1 MNLFKLLAICKIDFR
16 KTTFVG
22 YNFRNLKDILS
33 SAQEVKSLQRQI
45 IQLYYRTCRDCNNLQ
60 LLKKIIKNDSKSFY
74 FLKACGQMTKTGKN
88 KLPGIADLKH
98 FMC

>member
-74 FLKACGQMTKTGKN
+74 FLKACG
-88 KLPGIADLKH
+88 
-98 FMC
+98 